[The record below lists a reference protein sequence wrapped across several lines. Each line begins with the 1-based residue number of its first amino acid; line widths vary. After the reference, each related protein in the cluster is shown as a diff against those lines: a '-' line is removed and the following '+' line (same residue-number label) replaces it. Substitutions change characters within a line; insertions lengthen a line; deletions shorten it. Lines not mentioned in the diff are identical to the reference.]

1 MPQLLTRPAFW
12 LAAYLVLMNLV
23 TFWVYGADKRRARRG
38 RWRVPEKT
46 LFLLPLLGGSIG
58 ALAGMRVFHHK
69 TRHWYFRWGIPAIF
83 LLQLAA
89 CGAVW
94 YLSRLCTLP
103 FLPQGA
109 ASSHSQRPANFSLL
123 TKRITSAN
131 IRYCRV
137 TPYKFIPYRE
147 WLRDRPDETTATCK
161 ARCQIRR
168 MLSAEVIVPRSS
180 FDR

>member
-23 TFWVYGADKRRARRG
+23 TFGVDGADKRRARRG
-38 RWRVPEKT
+38 QWRVPEKT

-89 CGAVW
+89 CGTVW
-94 YLSRLCTLP
+94 YLSR
-103 FLPQGA
+103 
-109 ASSHSQRPANFSLL
+109 
-123 TKRITSAN
+123 
-131 IRYCRV
+131 
-137 TPYKFIPYRE
+137 
-147 WLRDRPDETTATCK
+147 
-161 ARCQIRR
+161 
-168 MLSAEVIVPRSS
+168 
-180 FDR
+180 

>member
-1 MPQLLTRPAFW
+1 MPELLTRPAFW

-69 TRHWYFRWGIPAIF
+69 TRHWYFRWGIPAIC

-94 YLSRLCTLP
+94 YLSR
-103 FLPQGA
+103 
-109 ASSHSQRPANFSLL
+109 
-123 TKRITSAN
+123 
-131 IRYCRV
+131 
-137 TPYKFIPYRE
+137 
-147 WLRDRPDETTATCK
+147 
-161 ARCQIRR
+161 
-168 MLSAEVIVPRSS
+168 
-180 FDR
+180 